1 MNKLHKPKTKTKKE
15 KNMKERK
22 KERGGRERE
31 RGERERERKRERKKN
46 DPPAMSEVQN
56 ASVTNHHLTNQIA
69 QCKAIQETVLY
80 PGGYST
86 NIWVEV
92 SH

>member
-1 MNKLHKPKTKTKKE
+1 MKE
-15 KNMKERK
+15 KRERK
-22 KERGGRERE
+22 KERKGREGE
-31 RGERERERKRERKKN
+31 GEREKERKKN

-69 QCKAIQETVLY
+69 QRKAFQETVLY

>member
-1 MNKLHKPKTKTKKE
+1 
-15 KNMKERK
+15 
-22 KERGGRERE
+22 
-31 RGERERERKRERKKN
+31 
-46 DPPAMSEVQN
+46 MSEVQN
-56 ASVTNHHLTNQIA
+56 ASVTNHHLTVNQIA

>member
-1 MNKLHKPKTKTKKE
+1 MKE
-15 KNMKERK
+15 KRERK
-22 KERGGRERE
+22 KERKGRE
-31 RGERERERKRERKKN
+31 GERERREGERDKERKKERKKN

-92 SH
+92 GH

>member
-15 KNMKERK
+15 KDMKEKRERK
-22 KERGGRERE
+22 K
-31 RGERERERKRERKKN
+31 ERKKN

>member
-1 MNKLHKPKTKTKKE
+1 MKE
-15 KNMKERK
+15 KRERKKERK
-22 KERGGRERE
+22 KERKGREGE
-31 RGERERERKRERKKN
+31 GEREKERKKN

-56 ASVTNHHLTNQIA
+56 ASVTNHHVTNQIA

>member
-15 KNMKERK
+15 KNMKEK
-22 KERGGRERE
+22 
-31 RGERERERKRERKKN
+31 RERKKERKKN

-92 SH
+92 RVWNLDPV

>member
-1 MNKLHKPKTKTKKE
+1 MKE
-15 KNMKERK
+15 KRERKKERK
-22 KERGGRERE
+22 KERKGRE
-31 RGERERERKRERKKN
+31 GERERREGERDKERKRERKKERKKN

>member
-1 MNKLHKPKTKTKKE
+1 MKE
-15 KNMKERK
+15 KK
-22 KERGGRERE
+22 
-31 RGERERERKRERKKN
+31 ERKKN
-46 DPPAMSEVQN
+46 DPPAMSKVQN

>member
-15 KNMKERK
+15 KNMKEK
-22 KERGGRERE
+22 
-31 RGERERERKRERKKN
+31 RERKKERKKN

>member
-1 MNKLHKPKTKTKKE
+1 MNKLHKPKTKKKKE
-15 KNMKERK
+15 KNMKEK
-22 KERGGRERE
+22 KER
-31 RGERERERKRERKKN
+31 KKERKKN

-69 QCKAIQETVLY
+69 QCKAIQETVLF

>member
-1 MNKLHKPKTKTKKE
+1 MIKLHKPKTKIKKE
-15 KNMKERK
+15 KNMKEKKERK
-22 KERGGRERE
+22 KE
-31 RGERERERKRERKKN
+31 N

-56 ASVTNHHLTNQIA
+56 VSVTNHHLTNQIA
-69 QCKAIQETVLY
+69 QCKAIQETVLN

>member
-1 MNKLHKPKTKTKKE
+1 MKRKERKKGE
-15 KNMKERK
+15 GGRGRERERK
-22 KERGGRERE
+22 KER
-31 RGERERERKRERKKN
+31 KKN
-46 DPPAMSEVQN
+46 YPPAMNEVQN

-86 NIWVEV
+86 NIWVEM